1 MCGRKELVE
10 KPKLLKKY
18 VFVILASIKK
28 KKKKWLSIYNL
39 TPLLEQA
46 ESCFVLYLA
55 IITFERTQNR

>member
-10 KPKLLKKY
+10 KSKLLKKY